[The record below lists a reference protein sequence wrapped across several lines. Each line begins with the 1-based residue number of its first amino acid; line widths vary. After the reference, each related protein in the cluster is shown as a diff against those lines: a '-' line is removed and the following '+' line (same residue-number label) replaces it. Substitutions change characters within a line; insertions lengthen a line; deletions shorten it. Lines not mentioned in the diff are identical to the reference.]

1 MCSTKRLGDLAWLIV
16 GMIGECDL
24 RRLMTGVVVSGI
36 GVEYLEM
43 SSNDEEREVGDL
55 IAITELDL
63 RSRECDRVEEK
74 VG

>member
-1 MCSTKRLGDLAWLIV
+1 MCSTKRLEDSAWLIV

-36 GVEYLEM
+36 GVVCLEM

-55 IAITELDL
+55 TVMTELDRL
-63 RSRECDRVEEK
+63 SRECNRVGEK

>member
-1 MCSTKRLGDLAWLIV
+1 MKRLGGPAWLIV

-36 GVEYLEM
+36 GVEYLE
-43 SSNDEEREVGDL
+43 SSLTDAERVVDL
-55 IAITELDL
+55 TAITELDL
-63 RSRECDRVEEK
+63 RSRECDRVGEK